1 MRPLSIRLLI
11 STILILHLSIVTIAM
26 LGHRGASYLHD
37 DFLSVVAPYTAFGNW
52 RADTN
57 RMPIASN
64 SQLEEIVRV
73 EWHKQDTPADSW
85 VTLVPFNQPRE
96 DQQPFGLT
104 REQRFEQQWLHQ
116 LSGLLVYDNDE
127 GAGRMLMA
135 AMKKE
140 IHQGSEQM
148 DKIRVTVA
156 PRLSLQQFSELEAN
170 DELNKLPQAY
180 LPQIAYLASILDL
193 GDGELSL
200 LRQMEARRASKTLAP
215 SNRSPSKGGD
225 QP

>member
-1 MRPLSIRLLI
+1 
-11 STILILHLSIVTIAM
+11 
-26 LGHRGASYLHD
+26 
-37 DFLSVVAPYTAFGNW
+37 
-52 RADTN
+52 
-57 RMPIASN
+57 MPIASN

-73 EWHKQDTPADSW
+73 EWHKQDTPDDSW

>member
-1 MRPLSIRLLI
+1 MPPFTTRLFI
-11 STILILHLSIVTIAM
+11 SNFLVLHLSVVTIAM

-37 DFLSVVAPYTAFGNW
+37 EFLSIVGPYTAFGNW

-73 EWHKQDTPADSW
+73 EWHQRDTAGDVWLP
-85 VTLVPFNQPRE
+85 LVPSNQSRKVQHPSV
-96 DQQPFGLT
+96 LT

-127 GAGRMLMA
+127 GAGQMLMA
-135 AMKKE
+135 ALRKE
-140 IHQGSEQM
+140 IHKGSEQM
-148 DKIRVTVA
+148 DKVRVTVA
-156 PRLSLQQFSELEAN
+156 PRLSLQQYSDLEAN
-170 DELNKLPQAY
+170 DKLSKLAEVYP
-180 LPQIAYLASILDL
+180 PQIAYVASILDL

-200 LRQMEARRASKTLAP
+200 LRQMEARRASKMIAP
-215 SNRSPSKGGD
+215 SIQSSGGGV